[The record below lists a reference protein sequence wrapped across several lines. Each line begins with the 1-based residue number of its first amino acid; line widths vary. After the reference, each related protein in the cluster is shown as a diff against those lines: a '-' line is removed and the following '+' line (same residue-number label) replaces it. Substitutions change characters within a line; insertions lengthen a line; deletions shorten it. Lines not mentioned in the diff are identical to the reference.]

1 MKFIKIFKQKK
12 FTLLTIF
19 LLLYLLLNF
28 IDGQRGLISYYKN
41 EKIKEQLIK
50 EKEKVIIQIASIEK
64 KNNLLTGNIDLDF
77 LETLY
82 RIKFMVGKSNEKI
95 FTK

>member
-82 RIKFMVGKSNEKI
+82 RKKFMVGKPNEKI